1 VKRKQHKI
9 RFPAVEPYQLTQ
21 DQAYF
26 YLDEDGETKQI
37 RFHDY
42 GELYLRPGLYEQLYY
57 DRLRSNSPHKIAALL
72 KRVVDETGGV
82 FTQLRVLDVG
92 AGNGVMGEA
101 MIEYGV
107 ARLIGVDILPEAYQA
122 AERDRPSTYDAY
134 YVIDLAHLS
143 PDIRDQLRGW
153 RLDCMTSVAALGFG
167 DIPPQAFLEAFNLIE
182 PGGWIAFN
190 IKETFL
196 DNRDTT
202 GFSVFIKRLI
212 LSELLHIHH
221 MERYCHRISIDGRP
235 LFYYA
240 IIGRKNS
247 DIPLEL
253 LPTG

>member
-1 VKRKQHKI
+1 MRRKQYKI
-9 RFPAVEPYQLTQ
+9 RFPAVEPHQLTQ
-21 DQAYF
+21 DEAYF
-26 YLDEDGETKQI
+26 YLDEDGETKKF

-57 DRLRSNSPHKIAALL
+57 DRLKCNSPHKVASLL
-72 KRVVDETGGV
+72 KKVIAETGGV

-92 AGNGVMGEA
+92 AGNGVVGE
-101 MIEYGV
+101 ELLEHGV
-107 ARLIGVDILPEAYQA
+107 ARLIGVDILTEAYQA

-134 YVIDLAHLS
+134 YVTDLANLM
-143 PDIRDQLRGW
+143 PDVKDQLRSW

-167 DIPPQAFLEAFNLIE
+167 DIPPKAFLEAFNLIE
-182 PGGWIAFN
+182 SGGWIAFN
-190 IKETFL
+190 IKETFF
-196 DNRDTT
+196 DNRDTS
-202 GFSVFIKRLI
+202 GFSVFTKRLI

-221 MERYCHRISIDGRP
+221 MERYCHRISIDGKP

-253 LPTG
+253 LPPG